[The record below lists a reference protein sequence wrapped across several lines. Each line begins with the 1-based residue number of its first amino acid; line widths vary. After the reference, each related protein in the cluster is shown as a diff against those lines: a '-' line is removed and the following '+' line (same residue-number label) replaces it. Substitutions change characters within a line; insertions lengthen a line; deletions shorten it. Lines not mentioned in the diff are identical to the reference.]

1 MKKLPSTLAL
11 LAAALSG
18 LGGGSES
25 RAAYVTEPETVF
37 YGRIINRISGQ
48 TYVLSEGTLTWRI
61 RRSNGPLVTLTTQ
74 IQPLKDGAYSYR
86 LNVPQQA
93 LGLGLTTS
101 TNVVP
106 LTAQPTTCVHEQIS
120 VDGFPAVILAPG
132 SSSFI
137 VSQTKRA
144 ATYRLD
150 LEVTNPLYDL
160 DEDGLPD
167 WWQDRYLVDDPNAD
181 LDGDGRN
188 NRAEF
193 QNGSDPNHD
202 DRVPS
207 LATQELRAYADG
219 TTTVLLRAIDTD
231 SSTTNLTY
239 TLSAAPEEST
249 LYLRNTTAGGA
260 NHDSALAIGASFSQ
274 ADVNAGRVVLVHQ
287 GNSAASG
294 NLQVVL
300 RDENTNHPAFTG
312 TVAVA
317 FYRPATTMSVADLG
331 GALSTAPRRFPALAG
346 MTAGEEPM
354 AAGYVLSKEM
364 GFVVSDVADEG
375 LGLNLAAP
383 SSALTASEYQSQYV
397 PSYGADRRH
406 LFLGG
411 AGSDHIS
418 GSMESDLIIGGRSR
432 DWLRGNGGADLFVYC
447 TPSDG
452 NDVIEDFS
460 IVEGDSIDVSRLLNG
475 SSPWVT
481 NYLLL
486 VASGTNSQLRLSFNG
501 TGGSY
506 SDMTLTLAGV
516 QMNQSTFFGL
526 LESGQIYTGGKVLA
540 PRVTVLASQ
549 PNASENGPVSGEFTL
564 TRSGSL
570 DAALSVNLQLTG
582 TAVNGS
588 DYAFVSPQATFLPG
602 NRSLTIQINP
612 YVDTETELG
621 EVVDLA
627 VLGGPGY
634 ELGSNTTAR
643 VTIEDLAPQIAIETL
658 EPTAVKSDLTPGL
671 ILVSRSGVLDRSVL
685 VRLNISG
692 TASPTDYQGV
702 PTFINL
708 AAGQATALITVTPR
722 PTAIITGGA
731 EFVQVSI
738 RLDSTYKV
746 GQPSE
751 ARVTLVDEMF
761 TFPSWRERFFAG
773 VPGDLSTFAMGDIG
787 LTGIQHF
794 KRYAFGL
801 DPHSP
806 ATSPGRPFFQFR
818 DSRLTVQFRRP
829 ASVADVQY
837 AIEVSEDLVTW
848 HAGDS
853 YVKPFSPPELAN
865 QPETAVYRVE
875 RPVNESRTMFMR
887 VRPIYAP

>member
-1 MKKLPSTLAL
+1 MKKLRSTLLL
-11 LAAALSG
+11 LATALSG
-18 LGGGSES
+18 LSGGSES
-25 RAAYVTEPETVF
+25 RAASVSEPETIF

-48 TYVLSEGTLTWRI
+48 TYVMSEGTLTWRI
-61 RRSNGPLVTLTTQ
+61 RRSNGTVVTMASQLEPLNG
-74 IQPLKDGAYSYR
+74 GAYSYR
-86 LNVPQQA
+86 LNVPHQA
-93 LGLGLTTS
+93 LGLGLNTS
-101 TNVVP
+101 ASTVP
-106 LTAQPTTCVHEQIS
+106 LSGQPSTCVHELIS
-120 VDGFPAVILAPG
+120 VDGYPALILTPG
-132 SSSFI
+132 AGSFA
-137 VSQTKRA
+137 VSQSKRA

-167 WWQDRYLVDDPNAD
+167 WWQDRFLVNDPNAD
-181 LDGDGRN
+181 PDGDGRN
-188 NRAEF
+188 NRDEF

-219 TTTVLLRAIDTD
+219 TTALLLRAIDTD
-231 SSTTNLTY
+231 SSPTDLLY
-239 TLSAAPEEST
+239 TLSAAPEQST

-260 NHDSALAIGASFSQ
+260 NHDSALTSGSIFSQ

-287 GNSAASG
+287 GDSTAPGS
-294 NLQVVL
+294 LQVVL
-300 RDENTNHPAFTG
+300 RDENTNHAAFTG

-317 FYRPATTMSVADLG
+317 FYRPTASSSLAELGAAISTT
-331 GALSTAPRRFPALAG
+331 PQRFPALSG
-346 MTAGEEPM
+346 MTASEETM

-364 GFVVSDVADEG
+364 GFIISDVADEA
-375 LGLNLAAP
+375 LSLNLAAP
-383 SSALTASEYQSQYV
+383 SSTLSASEYQSHYV
-397 PSYGADRRH
+397 PSYGTDRRH

-411 AGSDHIS
+411 AGGDHIS
-418 GSMESDLIIGGRSR
+418 GSMESDILIGGRSR
-432 DWLRGNGGADLFVYC
+432 DWLRGNGGADLFVLC
-447 TPSDG
+447 TASDG
-452 NDVIEDFS
+452 NDIIEDFNWL
-460 IVEGDSIDVSRLLNG
+460 EGDTLDLSRLLNG

-516 QMNQSTFFGL
+516 QLNQSTFVGL
-526 LESGQIYTGGKVLA
+526 LEKGQIYTGNKVLA
-540 PRVTVLASQ
+540 PRVMVVASQ
-549 PNASENGPVSGEFTL
+549 PTASENGPVSGEFTL
-564 TRSGSL
+564 TRNGPTES
-570 DAALSVNLQLTG
+570 ALTVNLQLTG
-582 TAVNGS
+582 SALNGS
-588 DYAFVSPQATFLPG
+588 DYAFVGPQATFLPG
-602 NRSLTIQINP
+602 NRSLTVQINP
-612 YVDTETELG
+612 NVDTETELS

-627 VLGGPGY
+627 VLAGPGY

-658 EPTAVKSDLTPGL
+658 DATAVKSDLTPGVL
-671 ILVSRSGVLDRSVL
+671 LVSRSGVLDRSVL

-702 PTFINL
+702 PNFINL
-708 AAGQATALITVTPR
+708 QAGQATALITVTPR

-738 RLDSTYKV
+738 RPDSTYKV

-751 ARVTLVDEMF
+751 ARVTLVEEMF
-761 TFPSWRERFFAG
+761 TFPTWRERFFAG
-773 VPGDLSTFAMGDIG
+773 VPGDLATFAAGDIDS
-787 LTGIQHF
+787 TGIQHF

-801 DPHSP
+801 DPHAP
-806 ATSPGRPFFQFR
+806 ATSPGRPLFQL
-818 DSRLTVQFRRP
+818 SGSHLTVQFRRP

-848 HAGDS
+848 HAGES
-853 YVKPFSPPELAN
+853 YVKPMTPPELAN
-865 QPETAVYRVE
+865 QPETAAYRVE
-875 RPVNESRTMFMR
+875 RAINEGRTMFMR

>member
-1 MKKLPSTLAL
+1 MKNLPSTLVL
-11 LAAALSG
+11 LAAALAG
-18 LGGGSES
+18 LGGASES
-25 RAAYVTEPETVF
+25 RAATVSEPETIF
-37 YGRIINRISGQ
+37 YGRIINRLSGQ
-48 TYVLSEGTLTWRI
+48 TYVLQEGALTWRI
-61 RRSNGPLVTLTTQ
+61 RRSNGTVVTLAAEL
-74 IQPLKDGAYSYR
+74 QPLKGGVYSYR
-86 LNVPQQA
+86 LNVPHQA
-93 LGLGLTTS
+93 LGLGLYSSTS
-101 TNVVP
+101 VVP
-106 LTAQPTTCVHEQIS
+106 LSAQPTTCVHEQIS

-132 SSSFI
+132 SSTFA
-137 VSQTKRA
+137 VSQSKRA
-144 ATYRLD
+144 TTYRLD
-150 LEVTNPLYDL
+150 LEVTSPLYDL

-167 WWQDRYLVDDPNAD
+167 WWQSRYLVNDPNAD
-181 LDGDGRN
+181 PDGDGRN
-188 NRAEF
+188 NLSEF
-193 QNGSDPNHD
+193 LNGSDPNHD

-219 TTTVLLRAIDTD
+219 TTAVLLRAIDTD
-231 SSTTNLTY
+231 SSPTNLTY
-239 TLSAAPEEST
+239 TLSATPEEAT
-249 LYLRNTTAGGA
+249 LYLRNATAGGA
-260 NHDSALAIGASFSQ
+260 NHDSALTNGATFSQ

-287 GNSAASG
+287 GDSASPG
-294 NLQVVL
+294 SLQVVL

-317 FYRPATTMSVADLG
+317 FYRPAAAPSVADLSA
-331 GALSTAPRRFPALAG
+331 ALSTVPQRFPVLAG

-364 GFVVSDVADEG
+364 GFVVSDGADESIG
-375 LGLNLAAP
+375 QNLAAP
-383 SSALTASEYQSQYV
+383 SSALSASEYQSQYL

-418 GSMESDLIIGGRSR
+418 GSMESDILIGGRGR
-432 DWLRGNGGADLFVYC
+432 DWLRGNGGADLFVFC

-452 NDVIEDFS
+452 NDVIEDFNRL
-460 IVEGDSIDVSRLLNG
+460 EGDVIDVSRLLIG
-475 SSPWVT
+475 PSPWVT

-486 VASGTNSQLRLSFNG
+486 AASGTNSQLRLSFNG

-516 QMNQSTFFGL
+516 QMNQSTFL
-526 LESGQIYTGGKVLA
+526 ALVESGQIYTGGKVLA

-549 PNASENGPVSGEFTL
+549 PIASENGPVPGEFTL

-570 DAALSVNLQLTG
+570 EAALTVNLQLTG
-582 TAVNGS
+582 SAVNGS

-602 NRSLTIQINP
+602 NRSLIVQINP
-612 YVDTETELG
+612 IVDTVTELN

-627 VLGGPGY
+627 VLAGLGY
-634 ELGSNTTAR
+634 EPGSTATAR
-643 VTIEDLAPQIAIETL
+643 ITIEDLAPQIAIETL
-658 EPTAVKSDLTPGL
+658 EPTAVKSDLTPGVL
-671 ILVSRSGVLDRSVL
+671 LVSRSGVLDRSVL

-702 PTFINL
+702 PSFINL
-708 AAGQATALITVTPR
+708 LAGQATALITVTPR
-722 PTAIITGGA
+722 PTAIFTGGA

-738 RLDSTYKV
+738 RPDLTYKV

-751 ARVTLVDEMF
+751 ARVTLVEEMF
-761 TFPSWRERFFAG
+761 TFPAWRDRFFAG
-773 VPGDLSTFAMGDIG
+773 VPGDLSTFAAGDIG
-787 LTGIQHF
+787 STGIQHF

-801 DPHSP
+801 DPHAP
-806 ATSPGRPFFQFR
+806 GTSPGRPLFQFQ
-818 DSRLTVQFRRP
+818 DSHLTVQFRRP

-853 YVKPFSPPELAN
+853 YVKPMTSPELAT
-865 QPETAVYRVE
+865 QPETAAYRVE
-875 RPVNESRTMFMR
+875 RPISDSRTMFMR
-887 VRPIYAP
+887 VRPVYIP